1 MYVYYFLHNIYVSYE
16 FIITSIKLVEIDL
29 SLENSLSLTFY
40 LPTYL
45 PSLCIFFDG
54 NSSWTPVD
62 TVYISLCTAAFGAHY
77 KVTFRL
83 ALKGDT
89 TTKLITI
96 SFYTNFVFP

>member
-1 MYVYYFLHNIYVSYE
+1 MYVSYE

-29 SLENSLSLTFY
+29 SLENSLSFTFY

-45 PSLCIFFDG
+45 RCVYSPCVCFFDG

-83 ALKGDT
+83 ALKGET